1 MEAGLLGTHR
11 EVPNVLEHVG
21 RGFRSSLGILEA
33 MRQDSLRAHN
43 CRVHEPDVSDDNHV
57 GSDHDEPT
65 RHAINPDDEAV
76 ELPLLGRDACFV
88 AGEDAFL
95 LEIRRGARR

>member
-1 MEAGLLGTHR
+1 MGCMEAGLPGTHR

-21 RGFRSSLGILEA
+21 RGFRSPLGILEA

-43 CRVHEPDVSDDNHV
+43 CRVYEPDASDDNHV

-65 RHAINPDDEAV
+65 RYAINPDDEAV
-76 ELPLLGRDACFV
+76 ALPLLSDTALIV
-88 AGEDAFL
+88 SEDAI
-95 LEIRRGARR
+95 LESRGGTR